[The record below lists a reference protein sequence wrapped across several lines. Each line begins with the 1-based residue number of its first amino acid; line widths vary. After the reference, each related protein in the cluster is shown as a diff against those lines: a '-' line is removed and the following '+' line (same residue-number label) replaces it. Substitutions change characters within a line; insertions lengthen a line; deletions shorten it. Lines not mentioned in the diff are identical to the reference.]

1 VSSRTEY
8 SKGASPAAGADAQ
21 RAKGG
26 GDSGA
31 NNGPT
36 GSARSY
42 PKGKGDTHNT
52 NWNPMKLPA
61 STYGVNGCG

>member
-1 VSSRTEY
+1 MSSTNY
-8 SKGASPAAGADAQ
+8 SKVGSSGSGSSMKAS
-21 RAKGG
+21 GG

-42 PKGKGDTHNT
+42 PKGKGGSHNT

-61 STYGVNGCG
+61 STYAVKGC